1 MGQLW
6 TKRES
11 SSTNTNPNHLNKLVL
26 MSGQSMPKALNYP
39 SGSMPPTKKPRT
51 KGPFAT
57 GEYHWEQPN
66 PWVRGQYVWKPVHG
80 PRSYA
85 GDIPGSYYVSS
96 IDGEG
101 EVIAKKDGQMM
112 TSKLAIPL
120 PSSLEQFLE
129 SPSDQ
134 SAMLKSKRETGA
146 MLKQLEL
153 GRTYSVFYSVP
164 IADVK
169 HIVTESGK
177 GIPVQSLG
185 FLAGP
190 ANILIAAPAMAKL
203 RERGYLTGND
213 YTPVLIPGFP
223 VPQVEHED
231 GVNVTSLV
239 LLGVFISMVIAALFF
254 GLLGLAVKFHR
265 EKKWQ
270 NNKETNGKGNEMVSL
285 DTWLNS
291 LNKRGRSAQRKREK
305 RRRELREQREQ
316 EVFDAV

>member
-6 TKRES
+6 TKKES
-11 SSTNTNPNHLNKLVL
+11 SSMNSNPNHLNKLVL

-39 SGSMPPTKKPRT
+39 SGSMPPTTKPRT

-57 GEYHWEQPN
+57 GEYHWEQDN

-85 GDIPGSYYVSS
+85 GDIPWTYYVSP

-120 PSSLEQFLE
+120 PSSLDQFLK
-129 SPSDQ
+129 SPSSQAAMVRNKGETD
-134 SAMLKSKRETGA
+134 AMLR
-146 MLKQLEL
+146 QLDL

-164 IADVK
+164 ITDIK

-177 GIPVQSLG
+177 GIPVQS
-185 FLAGP
+185 FDYLAGP
-190 ANILIAAPAMAKL
+190 ANMLIGAPAMAKL

-213 YTPVLIPGFP
+213 YTPVLLP
-223 VPQVEHED
+223 VYPNSQIEQARGTWDWVFLVILALVIVAIIIFIIVYALANKMKWDNEERRPKSRRDLRQV
-231 GVNVTSLV
+231 
-239 LLGVFISMVIAALFF
+239 
-254 GLLGLAVKFHR
+254 R
-265 EKKWQ
+265 E
-270 NNKETNGKGNEMVSL
+270 
-285 DTWLNS
+285 
-291 LNKRGRSAQRKREK
+291 
-305 RRRELREQREQ
+305 
-316 EVFDAV
+316 